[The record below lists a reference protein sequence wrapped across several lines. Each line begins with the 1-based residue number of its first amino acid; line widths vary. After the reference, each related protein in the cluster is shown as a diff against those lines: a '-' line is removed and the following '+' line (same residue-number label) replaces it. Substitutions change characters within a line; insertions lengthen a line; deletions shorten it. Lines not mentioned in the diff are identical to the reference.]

1 MVTAPKMLYWNKRC
15 LGPPKHL
22 SFIKKNLFHDI
33 FRRLWSC
40 TGEESNFA
48 VKFNLCGTP
57 VNEVSR
63 YNLAYVSFLLISLNL
78 FVFINKNRKCSTA
91 DDLLKRVTNWGH
103 FIPDCASLCK
113 VFINFLLLFGATTTL
128 SRQNL
133 ISSTQ
138 NQTDQKAAKIIKMFG
153 PFCLRYTRNK

>member
-1 MVTAPKMLYWNKRC
+1 MVTTPKMLYWNKRC

-57 VNEVSR
+57 VNEASR

-113 VFINFLLLFGATTTL
+113 VFINFTPHRRYCNSVPPKFNIIYPESNWPK
-128 SRQNL
+128 SREN
-133 ISSTQ
+133 
-138 NQTDQKAAKIIKMFG
+138 
-153 PFCLRYTRNK
+153 NKNGRSFLP

>member
-1 MVTAPKMLYWNKRC
+1 MVTTPKMLYWNKRR

-57 VNEVSR
+57 VNETSR
-63 YNLAYVSFLLISLNL
+63 YNLAYVGFLLISLNL

-91 DDLLKRVTNWGH
+91 DDLLKRVTNWATL
-103 FIPDCASLCK
+103 FPIVRVSVKFSLIFTPLRRYC
-113 VFINFLLLFGATTTL
+113 
-128 SRQNL
+128 
-133 ISSTQ
+133 SSVPPKF
-138 NQTDQKAAKIIKMFG
+138 NIIY
-153 PFCLRYTRNK
+153 PESN

>member
-1 MVTAPKMLYWNKRC
+1 MVTTPKMLYWNERC

-57 VNEVSR
+57 VNEASR
-63 YNLAYVSFLLISLNL
+63 YNLAYVGFLLISLNL

-103 FIPDCASLCK
+103 FIPDYASFCK
-113 VFINFLLLFGATTTL
+113 VFINFYSSLALLQLCP
-128 SRQNL
+128 
-133 ISSTQ
+133 
-138 NQTDQKAAKIIKMFG
+138 AKI
-153 PFCLRYTRNK
+153 

>member
-1 MVTAPKMLYWNKRC
+1 MVTTPKMLYWNKRC

-103 FIPDCASLCK
+103 FIPDCPSLCK
-113 VFINFLLLFGATTTL
+113 VFINFTPLRRYYNSVPPKFNIIYPESNWPK
-128 SRQNL
+128 SREN
-133 ISSTQ
+133 
-138 NQTDQKAAKIIKMFG
+138 
-153 PFCLRYTRNK
+153 NKDVRSFLP